1 MTMNLLLPQSTRRSV
16 LVERPRHSGW
26 EQNARETGNEC
37 CLVADPRNLRT
48 MADEMEAYRL
58 KIAELQEENTALREA
73 ARTFGD
79 LAERL
84 NQELK
89 EERRRNMERRSQ
101 TRNTPDRRQLSLHSS
116 K

>member
-1 MTMNLLLPQSTRRSV
+1 MTMSLLLPQSTRRSL

-26 EQNARETGNEC
+26 ETDPREIGNEC
-37 CLVADPRNLRT
+37 CLVGDSRNLRT

-89 EERRRNMERRSQ
+89 EERRRNLERRSQ
-101 TRNTPDRRQLSLHSS
+101 TRNTPDRRRLSLHGS

>member
-1 MTMNLLLPQSTRRSV
+1 MRMSLQLPQSTRRS
-16 LVERPRHSGW
+16 LVVGRPEHTGW
-26 EQNARETGNEC
+26 EPNTRETGNEC

-48 MADEMEAYRL
+48 MADEMEKYRL
-58 KIAELQEENTALREA
+58 KIAELQEENMALREA

-89 EERRRNMERRSQ
+89 EERRRNKERRSQ
-101 TRNTPDRRQLSLHSS
+101 TRNTPDRRQLSLQNG